1 MVFDRSQIK
10 NFPTEKGLT
19 TYKKQ
24 GKIYIVKESKIRDL
38 KSEKLVTKRTIVG
51 RIVDSSYYSMDEF
64 HAKFKRDLSLRE
76 IPENAQPTRKKA
88 HTLKKSLKRHNLEL
102 KDIKNMPKMDNLS
115 VFKQD
120 GFLYVLIRKSYIQDG
135 KRKEQR
141 TYLGKIID
149 SKFYTMEQC
158 KLLNNKARSKQY
170 KSNIKGQ

>member
-10 NFPTEKGLT
+10 NFPNQKGLT
-19 TYKKQ
+19 SYKKQ

-51 RIVDSSYYSMDEF
+51 RIIDSTYYSMDEF

-76 IPENAQPTRKKA
+76 PDNALPTRKKA
-88 HTLKKSLKRHNLEL
+88 HTLEKSLKRHNLEL

-170 KSNIKGQ
+170 KNQHKGQ